1 MDPIYSHLVPVFVA
15 EAEDR
20 LDEWRRSLAELRRG
34 PATLETVERL
44 HRAVHSITGNAAML
58 GISALAALARDVERA
73 TQAMRTRC
81 GRVDAAALALLSQAC
96 DVVTGMVAIA
106 AAGGH
111 PVGEMGLSEGL
122 TRLAAR
128 LDAGDTTEV
137 R

>member
-15 EAEDR
+15 EAEGR
-20 LDEWRRSLAELRRG
+20 LDDWQRALEELRRG
-34 PATLETVERL
+34 PAAPETVEQL

-58 GISALAALARDVERA
+58 GISALAALAREVEQV
-73 TQAMRTRC
+73 TQALRTRR
-81 GRVDAAALALLSQAC
+81 GAVDATTLAALAHAC

-111 PVGEMGLSEGL
+111 PVGELGLSEQL
-122 TRLAAR
+122 ARLATRLGDAA
-128 LDAGDTTEV
+128 TTEV